1 MKSNEV
7 FPPQEKFINPF
18 TDEGFKRIFGSEIN
32 KEMIILFLNSL
43 LNECITDISFRNV
56 EALGLSR
63 GDRKAV
69 FDIFCETSNHELI
82 IVEVQKNSQKYFSDR
97 VLYYASFAIQQ
108 QATYAKE
115 MLERERTARKEMQE
129 KGEGDKPPLKRLRWN
144 YSVNRVY
151 VVCFLNY
158 IMDRRYPDKY
168 HWNVIR
174 MDRDLKEP
182 FSDTLTEVYLEMP
195 KFRLK
200 LSECDTFYKKFLYVL
215 NNIEIMELP
224 LELNEQIFQKL
235 KSLAEIER
243 MTPDERLAYELSLS
257 TERDLYA
264 CMETKLEEGIEI
276 GMEKGRAEG
285 RAEGEAKGRAEG
297 EAKGL
302 AEGLLEGVRSV
313 AIRLKQL
320 GMDMASI
327 QQATG
332 LSEVEI
338 QAL

>member
-1 MKSNEV
+1 M
-7 FPPQEKFINPF
+7 
-18 TDEGFKRIFGSEIN
+18 
-32 KEMIILFLNSL
+32 
-43 LNECITDISFRNV
+43 
-56 EALGLSR
+56 
-63 GDRKAV
+63 
-69 FDIFCETSNHELI
+69 
-82 IVEVQKNSQKYFSDR
+82 
-97 VLYYASFAIQQ
+97 
-108 QATYAKE
+108 
-115 MLERERTARKEMQE
+115 ER
-129 KGEGDKPPLKRLRWN
+129 
-144 YSVNRVY
+144 
-151 VVCFLNY
+151 
-158 IMDRRYPDKY
+158 
-168 HWNVIR
+168 
-174 MDRDLKEP
+174 
-182 FSDTLTEVYLEMP
+182 
-195 KFRLK
+195 
-200 LSECDTFYKKFLYVL
+200 
-215 NNIEIMELP
+215 LP